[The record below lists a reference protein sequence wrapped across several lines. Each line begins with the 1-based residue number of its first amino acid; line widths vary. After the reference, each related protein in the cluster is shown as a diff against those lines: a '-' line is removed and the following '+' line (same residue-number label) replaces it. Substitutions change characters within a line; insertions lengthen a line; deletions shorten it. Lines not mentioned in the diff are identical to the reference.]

1 MALQPNDDSGKRIE
15 SCQLKAK
22 DIHTRFGNPRK
33 ITKKEKEKLRKSLE
47 MFGDFGVFLI
57 NETDDVIAGNQRLSV
72 IMEID
77 PDTLL
82 DCKRLIGYTE
92 AELRAINIKDNTHS
106 GEWDLDML
114 SSWTADLNIDLGITT
129 NDVSPDKRKIKDME
143 LIRYEK
149 YDYVMIVC
157 RNEVDYLN
165 LCRILGI
172 DDAKVL
178 IAKRRRIKAR
188 AIWFEDMQAN
198 IVPKKHVTLVTEED
212 LDGHAEDRGV
222 IADDGDEDIQE

>member
-1 MALQPNDDSGKRIE
+1 MAMQPSGDSGKRIE
-15 SCQLKAK
+15 YVQMKAK

-33 ITKKEKEKLRKSLE
+33 ISGKEKAKLKKSME
-47 MFGDFGVFLI
+47 MFGDFGIFLI

-72 IMEID
+72 VMEID
-77 PDTLL
+77 PDTIL
-82 DCKRLIGYTE
+82 DCKRLIGFTE
-92 AELRAINIKDNTHS
+92 AELRAINIKDNTHA

-114 SSWTADLNIDLGITT
+114 STWTADLNIDLGIAPKET
-129 NDVSPDKRKIKDME
+129 SPDKRKIKEME

-178 IAKRRRIKAR
+178 IAKQRRIKAR
-188 AIWFEDMQAN
+188 AIWFEDIAAQ
-198 IVPKKHVTLVTEED
+198 IVPKKNK
-212 LDGHAEDRGV
+212 A
-222 IADDGDEDIQE
+222 